1 MAGQITDRRRQ
12 MMDGWMYGYGYGF
25 GPTHWLWFIVMI
37 AAVVYPVARILSRI
51 GFSPLWSIVMF
62 VPLVNLIALWILAF
76 TDWPGRRVE

>member
-1 MAGQITDRRRQ
+1 

-37 AAVVYPVARILSRI
+37 AAVIYPVGRILSRI
-51 GFSPLWSIVMF
+51 GFSPLWSVVMF

-76 TDWPGRRVE
+76 TDWPGRRAE